1 MSTNEAKTFQ
11 AIILLNEILNNNRK
25 FKTIMNEDDHILEP
39 LFIDLLSKGYVKI
52 TGDQYTITELG
63 KKVFDTF
70 MVRYQEYLK
79 IYDIFSFVDLEK
91 GEFAFAKYFDFNTDA
106 EFDAYK
112 VDERFD
118 DVRIA
123 VSRFKKMN
131 SFEIVFMSFINE
143 NRFDTTKTGW
153 QIDLLS
159 DDIWMEIDDI
169 VKTAISIEQ
178 LGGEDVIKDIVEQG
192 SKLMIELI
200 KQEAELRKQ
209 DLINNDN
216 PVEETETIEVIEE
229 EVVYYESYYDPYY
242 VSPVW
247 FAPLFI
253 W

>member
-25 FKTIMNEDDHILEP
+25 FKTIMNEDDHILEQ

-106 EFDAYK
+106 EFDTYK

-242 VSPVW
+242 VSAVW
-247 FAPLFI
+247 YAPLFI